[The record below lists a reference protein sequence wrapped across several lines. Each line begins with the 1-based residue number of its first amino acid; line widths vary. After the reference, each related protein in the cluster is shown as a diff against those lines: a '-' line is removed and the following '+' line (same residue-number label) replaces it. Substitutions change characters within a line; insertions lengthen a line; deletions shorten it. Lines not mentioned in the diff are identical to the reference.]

1 MAILI
6 DWRQC
11 DSVCAG
17 PLPHS
22 QQPHIHPGL
31 SSPPGSGGYEDWKE
45 GRDSHDEHH
54 SNRMG

>member
-1 MAILI
+1 MAILAWQPS
-6 DWRQC
+6 DP
-11 DSVCAG
+11 SVCAG

-31 SSPPGSGGYEDWKE
+31 SSPPGSGAYEDWKE

-54 SNRMG
+54 SNRLG